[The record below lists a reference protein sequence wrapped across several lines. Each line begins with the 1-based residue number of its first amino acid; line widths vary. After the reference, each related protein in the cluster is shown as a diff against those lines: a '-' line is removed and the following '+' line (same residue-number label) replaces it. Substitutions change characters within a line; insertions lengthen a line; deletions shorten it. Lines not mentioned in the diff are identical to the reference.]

1 MTVVTKLEVEK
12 TKEVPILKIDEKVVK
27 RQLQFIILV
36 YKINISMVL
45 GCGTETGFGSIVSH

>member
-27 RQLQFIILV
+27 RQFLKLSPFTIHNLSVQNKYFHG
-36 YKINISMVL
+36 L
-45 GCGTETGFGSIVSH
+45 GLWD